1 MSRRSLLSRGKIL
14 DKSRVVITLAP
25 GTTALPLSLNGT
37 DIKIMDKD
45 NTVLYSAPAQASTN
59 NLTIPAAPTDNQYT
73 IEVAKVT
80 SLYLN
85 SGSSLQKVLEFK
97 IKNAATVR
105 MNGCTNLTE
114 VRNIDVSAVTSLNNL
129 FENCTNLTTI
139 DPFTIKDGCN
149 CNAMFRGTKISSI
162 PVTNLKDASS
172 VTTIFFG
179 CTLLN
184 DISVLHNIDLK
195 WTNID
200 DFVTNSGVSVI
211 ENLRFIKL
219 TNFLVKTNSSIKAT
233 NITAIRNI
241 YAPWVSR
248 VSCTNLVNLVEFSNV
263 TTGAITNLSGAFLN
277 CSSLPAVPMLTT
289 STTSLNCNQA
299 FEGCTSLS
307 NIDNFVT
314 IYNNFTGSST
324 IICYQLFMNCTALV
338 NIPITDFR
346 KMRISSTF
354 RNTGITSLSN
364 IIVPNALEMFYDC
377 HQLLTVTNATFEGD
391 TNSTFFS
398 CKKLT
403 SVTAT
408 VAGSSLARMFNSCSE
423 LSSASITCTVPV
435 ATELYFQDMFA
446 KCTQLNP
453 NTLTISIPNNNKYNA
468 AGMFDSCSNTNFTQP
483 PSTLDY
489 SRATSVLA
497 MFYSCLYLT
506 STGDL
511 TLTECVSATG
521 MFSYCSN
528 LANVGN
534 ISAPLATSCA
544 RFFSSCN
551 EALVTVAGTLS
562 FPKSRDFSDMFAN
575 CYLLNHIPTIDTVG
589 AIYFRSMFAGAR
601 AITVYNNNYN
611 LSSATTL
618 ESMFSGC
625 NELTSVTISDTFTTT
640 DTGSSVISIIN
651 MFANCPKFTD
661 VVFADASKFTTST
674 ANNTFGSDTK
684 VTNLVYPG
692 FRTIM
697 ELPPL
702 ITDVA
707 KIEAYINSA
716 GTPRFSN
723 NKIIQI
729 GATRKA
735 SISQTVIDNAVAKG
749 WTVT

>member
-37 DIKIMDKD
+37 NVKITDKD
-45 NTVLYSAPAQASTN
+45 NTVLFYRAAGTATN
-59 NLTIPAAPTDNQYT
+59 NLVIPAAPANNRYT
-73 IEVAKVT
+73 IEIGRVT
-80 SLYLN
+80 ALVLN
-85 SGSSLQKVLEFK
+85 SGTSLQKVLEFK
-97 IKNAATVR
+97 IKNEATVK
-105 MNGCTNLTE
+105 MSGCSNLTE

-149 CNAMFRGTKISSI
+149 CNAMFRNTKISSI
-162 PVTNLKDASS
+162 PVTNLKDASN

-179 CTLLN
+179 CRLLN

-195 WTNID
+195 WTSME
-200 DFVTNSGVSVI
+200 DFVTDSGVSVI
-211 ENLRFIKL
+211 ENLRFINL
-219 TNFLVKTNSSIKAT
+219 VNFLVRTTTVNAT

-241 YAPWVSR
+241 YAPLVTR
-248 VSCTNLVNLVEFSNV
+248 VSCTHLVNLAEFSNV
-263 TTGAITNLSGAFLN
+263 TTGEITNLNSAFLN
-277 CSSLPAVPMLTT
+277 CSSLPAVPILTT
-289 STTSLNCNQA
+289 STTSLDCNQA
-299 FEGCTSLS
+299 FAGCTSLS

-314 IYNNFTGSST
+314 IYNNFTGST
-324 IICYQLFMNCTALV
+324 INCTQLFMNCTALV
-338 NIPITDFR
+338 NVPITDFR
-346 KMRISSTF
+346 KMNISYTF
-354 RNTGITSLSN
+354 ANTGITSLSN
-364 IIVPNALEMFYDC
+364 IIVPNAPNMFRSC
-377 HQLLTVTNATFEGD
+377 SQLMTVTNATFEGY
-391 TNSTFFS
+391 TNSTFYL
-398 CKKLT
+398 CNKLT

-408 VAGSSLARMFNSCSE
+408 IASSDMTRMFESCPV
-423 LSSASITCTVPV
+423 LSSVSITCTAPADMV
-435 ATELYFQDMFA
+435 LNFQYMFY

-453 NTLTISIPNNNKYNA
+453 NTLTISIPSNNKYNA
-468 AGMFDSCSNTNFTQP
+468 TGMFGYCSNTNFTQP

-489 SRATSVLA
+489 SRATSVTS

-511 TLTECVSATG
+511 TLTECVSTTG
-521 MFSYCSN
+521 VFSYCRN

-534 ISAPLATSCA
+534 ISAPIATSCSS
-544 RFFSSCN
+544 FFSMCDS
-551 EALVTVAGTLS
+551 ALVTVAGTLS
-562 FPKSRDFSDMFAN
+562 FPNSTDFSNMFSR
-575 CYLLNHIPTIDTVG
+575 CHLLNHIPAIDTTG
-589 AIYFRSMFAGAR
+589 ATSFNAMFYEAR
-601 AITVYNNNYN
+601 LITVYNNNYN

-651 MFANCPKFTD
+651 MFANCPKLTD

-674 ANNTFGSDTK
+674 ANNTFGSNTK

-707 KIEAYINSA
+707 KIEAYVNSA